1 MAINDTNPEFI
12 MRCTLPA
19 VLAAA
24 ALAACAQQ
32 EEPPVD
38 SVAAT
43 AAPAMLTASD
53 LTGTFTGVSMAMD
66 SDSILARWT
75 VVSPT
80 GMGGMLILD
89 GTTDSIPYTSSFDA
103 DSVMLVTT
111 YPDPSL
117 PGSPEVTFHGVGRMV
132 GNKLVGTGV
141 TTLASNPDSVVS
153 RERIESTR
161 VP

>member
-1 MAINDTNPEFI
+1 MAITDTTPEFI

-19 VLAAA
+19 VLAA
-24 ALAACAQQ
+24 LILTACSQQ
-32 EEPPVD
+32 EAPPVD
-38 SVAAT
+38 SSAAA
-43 AAPAMLTASD
+43 AAPAMLMASD
-53 LTGTFTGVSMAMD
+53 LAGTYAGVSMAMD
-66 SDSILARWT
+66 SDSILSRWT

-80 GMGGMLILD
+80 GMGGMLVMD
-89 GTTDSIPYTSSFDA
+89 GSTDSIPYTTTYDA
-103 DSVMLVTT
+103 DSVMIVTT

-117 PGSPEVTFHGVGRMV
+117 PGSPEVTFRGVGRMV

-141 TTLASNPDSVVS
+141 TTLTSNPDSVIS